1 MKHIKTF
8 ENYKIKSEDNF
19 GKYVYGLFFGINDIK
34 QALKY
39 LDDKN
44 VKYDLLHVYEDPL
57 FEPTP
62 ELEFLIL
69 VDKENI
75 EKVDV
80 DVTQKLSGVSNN
92 YYILIDDTE
101 IYFNVFRQNDLD
113 EYGLKEISKEE
124 LDLLIS
130 QNKYNL

>member
-1 MKHIKTF
+1 MKYIKTF
-8 ENYKIKSEDNF
+8 ENYKIKGEDNF
-19 GKYVYGLFFGINDIK
+19 SNYVYGLFFGVDEIK

-44 VKYDLLHVYEDPL
+44 VKYDLLHVYDDPGID
-57 FEPTP
+57 TNK
-62 ELEFLIL
+62 ELMFLIL

-80 DVTQKLSGVSNN
+80 DVTQKLSGVSKHR
-92 YYILIDDTE
+92 YILIDDTE
-101 IYFNVFRQNDLD
+101 IYFNFFRQEDLD
-113 EYGLKEISKEE
+113 EYGLKQISKEE
-124 LDLLIS
+124 LNLLIA